1 MKTDVIFY
9 EIFREFPSIFFE
21 LLGQPETNANAY
33 QFSSPEIKQLSFR
46 LDGVFSPLAENSTEP
61 RYFVEVQF
69 YKDKNFYDRLFASIF
84 LYFHQYQ
91 PTCPEWY
98 AIVIYP
104 SRRHSSTLPSRYNG
118 IAPRH
123 LREIYLDELE
133 SPPQSL
139 GIGIVKLVIESGKP
153 AKELAQQLVVQTKQE
168 LTDTVIR
175 EKVLQFIETI
185 VLYKFPSLTPKEIE
199 AMLSVSLLKG
209 TRVYQEIKAE
219 VKEEIEEE
227 IRKSFTKEVKEQVE
241 QKVKE
246 QVREEIKQE
255 VREQVKEQVREEIK
269 QEVKEQVRE
278 EIKQEIK
285 QETTLNTQLELAL
298 RLLEKGL
305 SIQEVAE
312 LIEWDEETLRNQL

>member
-33 QFSSPEIKQLSFR
+33 QFSTPEIKQLSFR

-61 RYFVEVQF
+61 LYFVEVQF
-69 YKDKNFYDRLFASIF
+69 YKDEKFYDRLFASIF

-91 PTCPEWY
+91 PTCPDWY
-98 AIVIYP
+98 AIVIYQT
-104 SRRHSSTLPSRYNG
+104 RRHSSTLPLRYNG

-139 GIGIVKLVIESGKP
+139 GIGIVKLVIESGNP
-153 AKELAQQLVVQTKQE
+153 AKESAQQLVAQAKQE
-168 LTDTVIR
+168 LTDTVIQ

-199 AMLSVSLLKG
+199 AMLNVSLLKG
-209 TRVYQEIKAE
+209 TRVYQEIK
-219 VKEEIEEE
+219 EEIEGQ
-227 IRKSFTKEVKEQVE
+227 IRKENTLETKLEIV
-241 QKVKE
+241 QK
-246 QVREEIKQE
+246 
-255 VREQVKEQVREEIK
+255 
-269 QEVKEQVRE
+269 
-278 EIKQEIK
+278 
-285 QETTLNTQLELAL
+285 
-298 RLLEKGL
+298 LLQKDM

-312 LIEWDEETLRNQL
+312 LVGLDEETVRKTVK